1 MRNHAFL
8 LVICPSSLSSL
19 TITSVSSVNLFAG
32 KYFHRV
38 WRSFFEKVIIKK
50 NTVDS
55 CSFEILKRL
64 KFLPIF
70 LFFVSLEFRIIIC
83 YKMKSLT
90 V

>member
-19 TITSVSSVNLFAG
+19 TIASDSSVNLFAG

-38 WRSFFEKVIIKK
+38 WRSFFDEAVIKK

-64 KFLPIF
+64 KFLPVF
-70 LFFVSLEFRIIIC
+70 LFFVSLEFRIIIR
-83 YKMKSLT
+83 YEMKSLT